1 MKILVFLFISFLI
14 LVIIYFSKIQV
25 QIINFKFSSLT
36 KRHINED
43 YKIIVRWFILSK
55 IPIIKINVTKIKL
68 EKLKIKEKIEK
79 VDLKVFQE
87 KGKFNQKMLKSLKK
101 LNIQII
107 NINLNIEIGT
117 ENAALTSIIIPI
129 VSTIIAIILRK
140 KVKRYENQI
149 FIINP
154 MYLNQNLLN
163 VLFSGIFEIKINH
176 IINIIYFFNKKE
188 GVDKHERTSNRR
200 SYDYSYE

>member
-14 LVIIYFSKIQV
+14 LLIIYFSKIQV

-43 YKIIVRWFILSK
+43 YKIIVRWYILSK
-55 IPIIKINVTKIKL
+55 IPIIKINVTKMKL

-79 VDLKVFQE
+79 IDLKVFQE
-87 KGKFNQKMLKSLKK
+87 NEKFNQKMLKSLKK

-117 ENAALTSIIIPI
+117 ENVALTSIIIPI

-149 FIINP
+149 FIVNP
-154 MYLNQNLLN
+154 IYLNKNLLN
-163 VLFSGIFEIKINH
+163 LLFSGIFEIKINH
-176 IINIIYFFNKKE
+176 IIDIIYFLNKKE
-188 GVDKHERTSNRR
+188 GVDKHERTSNRK

>member
-1 MKILVFLFISFLI
+1 MVFLFISFLI

>member
-1 MKILVFLFISFLI
+1 MVFLFISFLI
-14 LVIIYFSKIQV
+14 LLIIYFSKIQV

-43 YKIIVRWFILSK
+43 YKIIVRWYILSK
-55 IPIIKINVTKIKL
+55 IPIIKINVTKMKL

-79 VDLKVFQE
+79 IDLKVFQE
-87 KGKFNQKMLKSLKK
+87 NEKFNQKMLKSLKK

-117 ENAALTSIIIPI
+117 ENVALTSIIIPI

-149 FIINP
+149 FIVNP
-154 MYLNQNLLN
+154 IYLNKNLLN
-163 VLFSGIFEIKINH
+163 LLFSGIFEIKINH
-176 IINIIYFFNKKE
+176 IIDIIYFLNKKE
-188 GVDKHERTSNRR
+188 GVDKHERTSNRK

>member
-1 MKILVFLFISFLI
+1 MVFLFISFLI

-188 GVDKHERTSNRR
+188 GVAKHERTSNRR